1 MLPEWHHIPMYAVLA
16 LLGAGA
22 AWFYFHHRL
31 RRRGENPGKTE
42 QAFLWG
48 VLGAIFGAKLLYLLP
63 LLPQLLADLPLLRAA
78 PADFMA
84 KYLSGG
90 FVFYGGLLGGL
101 AGAWLFC
108 KQRRTSFAALG
119 RDLVPALPLFHA
131 FGRVGCFLAGCCYG
145 IPAPAGWL
153 GVTFP
158 ASAVEAPS
166 GVPLLP
172 VQLYEAAGCF
182 LLFLLLEHLASRGWP
197 GDRLLAVYLALY
209 SVFRFLLEFLRG
221 DAARGFLGPLS
232 TSQVISLVV
241 LAVVLLAH
249 PLHHRR
255 DIRQRP

>member
-1 MLPEWHHIPMYAVLA
+1 M
-16 LLGAGA
+16 
-22 AWFYFHHRL
+22 
-31 RRRGENPGKTE
+31 
-42 QAFLWG
+42 
-48 VLGAIFGAKLLYLLP
+48 
-63 LLPQLLADLPLLRAA
+63 
-78 PADFMA
+78 
-84 KYLSGG
+84 
-90 FVFYGGLLGGL
+90 
-101 AGAWLFC
+101 
-108 KQRRTSFAALG
+108 
-119 RDLVPALPLFHA
+119 
-131 FGRVGCFLAGCCYG
+131 
-145 IPAPAGWL
+145 
-153 GVTFP
+153 TFP

-232 TSQVISLVV
+232 TSQVLSLAV

-249 PLHHRR
+249 LLHHRR

>member
-1 MLPEWHHIPMYAVLA
+1 MLPEWNHIPMYAVLA

-22 AWFYFHHRL
+22 AWFYVHHRL
-31 RRRGENPGKTE
+31 RRRGENPGRTE

-48 VLGAIFGAKLLYLLP
+48 VLGAMLGAKLLYLLP
-63 LLPQLLADLPLLRAA
+63 LLPQLAADLPLLCTA
-78 PADFMA
+78 PHSFMA

-108 KQRRTSFAALG
+108 KQRRLSFDTLG

-158 ASAVEAPS
+158 ASAIEAPS

-172 VQLYEAAGCF
+172 VQLSAVSPAGPSDRPG
-182 LLFLLLEHLASRGWP
+182 LAGRPPTGAVSGVVRCVSFPAGVSAWGRGERISWA
-197 GDRLLAVYLALY
+197 AVYVAGDL
-209 SVFRFLLEFLRG
+209 SGGSGRG
-221 DAARGFLGPLS
+221 VTR
-232 TSQVISLVV
+232 
-241 LAVVLLAH
+241 
-249 PLHHRR
+249 
-255 DIRQRP
+255 